1 MMLISSAYGIGR
13 KGNSHLG
20 RFQAK
25 VPAKS
30 RNPQKIRKWAHPM
43 TYSWRRR
50 LCPKT
55 YVRR

>member
-55 YVRR
+55 